1 MLIAEGRKK
10 EIKKALKQAFN
21 QGLRDGRPEI
31 ATKASPESSA
41 PTAPGSPERD
51 TQIKRE
57 ILGQSGGGKVVKA
70 RENKDK
76 AFKERRQNAVNSI
89 AKKFPKPPKPQLNV
103 TKVNAKKT
111 FREFLEESAKRRLSF
126 TKLHHG
132 SDSDSIKSIRKSGPK
147 SSKEGSQ
154 GPGHYV
160 TPDASKSRKYAE
172 FTSRQRGKKPSV
184 VSYRVPSHKITR
196 VDHIPKK
203 LTKEPQ
209 VSSKTPVV
217 HNTRTGHAV
226 IDSDYAKNKIIS
238 QKPVIPNSTGSKI
251 TKTQPKK

>member
-1 MLIAEGRKK
+1 MLIVEGKK
-10 EIKKALKQAFN
+10 KALKKALKQAFN
-21 QGLRDGRPEI
+21 QGLQDGRPEI
-31 ATKASPESSA
+31 ITKAPPESSA

-51 TQIKRE
+51 AQIKRE

-70 RENKDK
+70 Q
-76 AFKERRQNAVNSI
+76 KERKKEFKKRREEAINSI
-89 AKKFPKPPKPQLNV
+89 AKKYPKPQLNV
-103 TKVNAKKT
+103 TKVSSKT

-132 SDSDSIKSIRKSGPK
+132 SDSDSIQSIRKSGPK

-160 TPDASKSRKYAE
+160 TPNVSKSRKYAE

-184 VSYRVPSHKITR
+184 VSYRVPTSKITK
-196 VDHIPKK
+196 VDDIPKK

-209 VSSKTPVV
+209 VSSEKPVV

-226 IDSDYAKNKIIS
+226 IDSDYAKNKIITP
-238 QKPVIPNSTGSKI
+238 KPVIANPKGSKI
-251 TKTQPKK
+251 SKTQPKK

>member
-31 ATKASPESSA
+31 ATKAPPESSS

-70 RENKDK
+70 QENKDK
-76 AFKERRQNAVNSI
+76 AFKERRKKAVDSI

-126 TKLHHG
+126 TKVHHG
-132 SDSDSIKSIRKSGPK
+132 TSASSADKIEKSGFETSEVHASTSSDTAK
-147 SSKEGSQ
+147 SFGQ
-154 GPGHYV
+154 
-160 TPDASKSRKYAE
+160 RKGE
-172 FTSRQRGKKPSV
+172 
-184 VSYRVPSHKITR
+184 
-196 VDHIPKK
+196 
-203 LTKEPQ
+203 
-209 VSSKTPVV
+209 
-217 HNTRTGHAV
+217 NTRTIQMRVPTKDVKSNAPAKALKTQGQRGTDKWGREHHSV
-226 IDSDYAKNKIIS
+226 IMSPDYATKHIIKK
-238 QKPVIPNSTGSKI
+238 KPVIDAPKTSKKYRDMMPKSFQRR
-251 TKTQPKK
+251 TKTQPKKDT

>member
-1 MLIAEGRKK
+1 MLIIEGKKK
-10 EIKKALKQAFN
+10 ELKRAFN
-21 QGLRDGRPEI
+21 QGLKDGRADIEVKPHVEPE
-31 ATKASPESSA
+31 ANAY
-41 PTAPGSPERD
+41 TAPGSPERD
-51 TQIKRE
+51 AQIKKY
-57 ILGQSGGGKVVKA
+57 ITGQSGGSLVIKA
-70 RENKDK
+70 QKEKEK
-76 AFKERRQNAVNSI
+76 AFKERRKNAVNSI
-89 AKKFPKPPKPQLNV
+89 IRKSKPQLNV
-103 TKVNAKKT
+103 TKVDAKKT

-132 SDSDSIKSIRKSGPK
+132 SDSDSIQSIRKSGPK

-172 FTSRQRGKKPSV
+172 FTSKQRGKKPSV
-184 VSYRVPSHKITR
+184 VSYRVPSHKITK
-196 VDHIPKK
+196 VDAIPKK

-238 QKPVIPNSTGSKI
+238 QKSVIPNSTGPKI